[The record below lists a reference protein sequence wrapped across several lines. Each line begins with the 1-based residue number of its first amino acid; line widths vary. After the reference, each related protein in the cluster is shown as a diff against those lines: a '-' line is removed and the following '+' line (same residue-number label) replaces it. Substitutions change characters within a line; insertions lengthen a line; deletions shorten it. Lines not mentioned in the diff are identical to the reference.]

1 MQAVSEA
8 YKRAMALPFRGPGH
22 ARFDLGVRDESVTGT
37 ATGRYYAGYDTGV
50 AVGGDVMIKTS
61 RYAGLDLFC
70 VDGSMILPANDG
82 NGNPVFKTD
91 GIDAVGAISK
101 DVLATKDESG
111 YWTWSGLDIKL
122 NTWGSGESSKWNGLT
137 LIFDEVYPTRVQILD
152 GYSTTRTYR
161 LNSPVLRIN
170 ESFSTNRMNL
180 VFSSPSRQHTRIR
193 LQGIVFGFYAR
204 YEDDDILKISWSESA
219 NPVSAE
225 FPNMDADVT
234 LQDNENL
241 FDPDKENSLI
251 YMIDTMGKMSLDFGV
266 TLEDNTVEWL
276 HMMNG
281 VVASW
286 TYSKGSLSLKCTD
299 FFRDSEDTVSMTY
312 KDYTG
317 RTKPDATLAKGSNE
331 MSASVPAFTHF
342 PLNALVGYAM
352 SQTGLLEYAE
362 EGATE
367 KDANYSA
374 LTSGIV
380 FRAVNVRGIKE
391 ILQSAANVSRAMLY
405 LDRSGRLKMERIE
418 GKEAVYN
425 LSHEDILQLS
435 DVSSP
440 EKVKT
445 LSVSLG
451 GYNDAQKDTSV
462 THMIL
467 AYRYNTIVK
476 NHDSR
481 YGDDQTLHI
490 KTDEPI
496 SSVTVKLYNNS
507 QSFVFNHEDGEVLDK
522 LPNDAYVFDL
532 SAYSDL
538 KGVTMN
544 VDLREISITFD
555 ADHELSFDDD
565 GVYFDIEIKTLK
577 EFTTSELYNVN
588 DRGRQETWSNFLIS
602 TGGRRD
608 TVAEWLVNHF
618 LNYQQFEY
626 DYRGNPELDAG
637 DIIYQQSPFGGE
649 SYRKVVILSNQ
660 IDYDGS
666 FTGHLCTKEVG

>member
-50 AVGGDVMIKTS
+50 AVGGDAMIKTS

-91 GIDAVGAISK
+91 GTDAVGAISK
-101 DVLATKDESG
+101 DVLVTSSESG
-111 YWTWSGLDIKL
+111 YSTYSVL
-122 NTWGSGESSKWNGLT
+122 NIGIDPEDEYSQIYPSWNGLT
-137 LIFDEVYPTRVQILD
+137 LIFDEVYPTRVQVRELY
-152 GYSTTRTYR
+152 GGWGNTLRYR

-170 ESFSTNRMNL
+170 RNYKAVSALEIT
-180 VFSSPSRQHTRIR
+180 FSSPSKPHTRIR
-193 LQGIVFGFYAR
+193 LQGVIFGFYAR

-219 NPVSAE
+219 NPISAE

-234 LQDNENL
+234 LQDSENL
-241 FDPDKENSLI
+241 FDPDKEDSLI

-299 FFRDSEDTVSMTY
+299 FFRDSEDTVSMNY
-312 KDYTG
+312 RDYTG
-317 RTKPDATLAKGSNE
+317 RTKPDATLATGSSQ
-331 MSASVPAFTHF
+331 MKVSVPAFTHF
-342 PLNALVGYAM
+342 PLNALVGHSM
-352 SQTGLLEYAE
+352 NQTGLLEYAT

-367 KDANYSA
+367 QDAGYEVLN
-374 LTSGIV
+374 SGIV
-380 FRAVNVRGIKE
+380 FRAVINRSIKE
-391 ILQSAANVSRAMLY
+391 ILQSAANVSSSMVY
-405 LDRSGRLKMERIE
+405 IDRDGRLGMKRIS
-418 GKEAVYN
+418 GDPVYT
-425 LSHEDILQLS
+425 LSHDDILQLS

-445 LSVSLG
+445 LDVKLNGFESINGANYDKRIVVGYSLH
-451 GYNDAQKDTSV
+451 DTYY
-462 THMIL
+462 
-467 AYRYNTIVK
+467 YR
-476 NHDSR
+476 DSNIR
-481 YGDDQTLHI
+481 IT
-490 KTDEPI
+490 TEEPI
-496 SSVTVKLYNNS
+496 GDVIVGVYRAAGNYEDGETVNDLPNGSYPIDLEDESIVSGMTMNVGLNAIDIKIEWKDHHSTGVN
-507 QSFVFNHEDGEVLDK
+507 SFVF
-522 LPNDAYVFDL
+522 FDVQIKP
-532 SAYSDL
+532 L
-538 KGVTMN
+538 K
-544 VDLREISITFD
+544 EISISKIFQ
-555 ADHELSFDDD
+555 
-565 GVYFDIEIKTLK
+565 
-577 EFTTSELYNVN
+577 VN
-588 DRGRQETWSNFLIS
+588 ERGRQETWSNFLIC
-602 TGGRRD
+602 TGGRQD
-608 TVAEWLVNHF
+608 TVAEWLVDHF

-666 FTGHLCTKEVG
+666 FAGHLCTKEVE